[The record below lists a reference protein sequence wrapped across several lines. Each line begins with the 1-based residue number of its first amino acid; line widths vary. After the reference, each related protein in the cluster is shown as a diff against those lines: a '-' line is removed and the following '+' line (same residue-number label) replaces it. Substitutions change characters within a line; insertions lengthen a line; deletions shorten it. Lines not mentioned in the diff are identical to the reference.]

1 MEMAFNTIG
10 LIGKYNAP
18 EVGATLLELA
28 DYLTARDRRVLID
41 QGTSH
46 LLGNTALQAACRD
59 TLGKECDLV
68 IVVGGDGTL
77 LNAARS
83 LNDYNVPLLG
93 VNLGRLGF
101 LVDVHRDKMLEA
113 IEEIL
118 NGVYTEEHRFL
129 LHTWIERQGEIIN
142 ESNAFNDV
150 AIHKSHVARMIELE
164 CYVDQSFVSTMRADG
179 LVISTPTGSTAYALS
194 AGGPVLHPALNAI
207 TLVPICAHT
216 LSNRPIVVGGDSE
229 ILIHVR
235 ENAPSEVL
243 VSCDGQIG
251 LNLLIGDTLIIKKKA
266 NPVRLLHPANYDYFE
281 ILRVKLHWGEKLTS

>member
-18 EVGATLLELA
+18 EVGASLFELA
-28 DYLTARDRRVLID
+28 DFLTARDRRVLID

-46 LLGNTALQAACRD
+46 VMGNTSLQAACRD

-83 LNDYNVPLLG
+83 LNDYNIPLLG

-101 LVDVHRDKMLEA
+101 LVDVHRDRMLEA

-129 LHTWIERQGEIIN
+129 LHTSIERQGEIIS

-194 AGGPVLHPALNAI
+194 AGGPVLHPSLNAI

-281 ILRVKLHWGEKLTS
+281 ILRAKLHWGEKLTS